1 MVIRQG
7 ISPLI
12 PLNEERIKYFFSLYD
27 KDSSQYRYGLKD
39 HYKQYLREKSGAP
52 APSDSDTLLA
62 GAAMLLGVTHGI
74 SNDAAVDAST
84 GLMRKCANRRAQLPI
99 HFGGRVPAKYA
110 KIYDNEEYLTEIYK
124 KCGIEIL
131 GEAGYYYY
139 NVDLPDDI
147 EVVIDERCRY
157 LVKRGDDTILEYYDV
172 GPFYDRSVYVD
183 EIYISL

>member
-1 MVIRQG
+1 M
-7 ISPLI
+7 P
-12 PLNEERIKYFFSLYD
+12 
-27 KDSSQYRYGLKD
+27 
-39 HYKQYLREKSGAP
+39 
-52 APSDSDTLLA
+52 T
-62 GAAMLLGVTHGI
+62 
-74 SNDAAVDAST
+74 
-84 GLMRKCANRRAQLPI
+84 
-99 HFGGRVPAKYA
+99 KYA